1 MKHSHISHSQPQGGL
16 SRRRLLY
23 AAAAGSALLSAGALT
38 ACASKP
44 NVPEPLVQPLGQT
57 TFAAYAADTR
67 AWIESRRRWA
77 TDDHALELEANCPA
91 ETRPPAGT
99 PILGGIL
106 CIHGLG
112 DSPWSFVD
120 QAKNLSAAGWL
131 VRTVLLPGCG
141 TMPEDMAAP
150 TADDWRRVVNEQAAV
165 LRRDLNQLGPGTD
178 GKPRPMWLGGFS
190 TGCNLALEAA
200 LTGRAEADGL
210 LLFSPAFVVRTHLTF
225 LAPLLKPFITWLREP
240 QESLMGGQTAFRYT
254 MVPVPGLAAFVDTMR
269 GVDVVNEQAAVL
281 RRDLNQLGPGTDGKP
296 RPMWLGGFSTG
307 CNLALEAALTGRA
320 EADGLLLFSP
330 AFVVRTHLTFLAPLL
345 KPFITWLREPQESLM
360 GGQTAFRY
368 TMVPV
373 PGLAA
378 FVDTMRGVDDALKMK
393 PFDKPAVVMLSEHDS
408 ILDAQSLIEWIPQ
421 RFTSAQSRFI
431 WYGSR
436 ESLGKAAKDP
446 RIIVHPDEIPSERIW
461 SFSHM
466 AMSFSP
472 DNPEYGRH
480 GRSHICTPEGE
491 KPSYAACRRGEVDY
505 GAWGDKRR
513 GRIRARLTFNPY
525 FDEQQRVIQSVMER
539 SA

>member
-1 MKHSHISHSQPQGGL
+1 MN
-16 SRRRLLY
+16 RLP
-23 AAAAGSALLSAGALT
+23 
-38 ACASKP
+38 C
-44 NVPEPLVQPLGQT
+44 
-57 TFAAYAADTR
+57 
-67 AWIESRRRWA
+67 
-77 TDDHALELEANCPA
+77 C
-91 ETRPPAGT
+91 
-99 PILGGIL
+99 GGIS
-106 CIHGLG
+106 I
-112 DSPWSFVD
+112 SW
-120 QAKNLSAAGWL
+120 N
-131 VRTVLLPGCG
+131 R
-141 TMPEDMAAP
+141 AP
-150 TADDWRRVVNEQAAV
+150 TGSRV
-165 LRRDLNQLGPGTD
+165 RCG
-178 GKPRPMWLGGFS
+178 WGGFS

-200 LTGRAEADGL
+200 LTGQADADGL
-210 LLFSPAFVVRTHLTF
+210 LLFSPAFVVH
-225 LAPLLKPFITWLREP
+225 
-240 QESLMGGQTAFRYT
+240 
-254 MVPVPGLAAFVDTMR
+254 
-269 GVDVVNEQAAVL
+269 
-281 RRDLNQLGPGTDGKP
+281 
-296 RPMWLGGFSTG
+296 
-307 CNLALEAALTGRA
+307 
-320 EADGLLLFSP
+320 
-330 AFVVRTHLTFLAPLL
+330 THLTFLAPLL

-378 FVDTMRGVDDALKMK
+378 FVDTMRGVDDALKAK
-393 PFDKPAVVMLSEHDS
+393 PFAKPAVVMLSEHDS

-436 ESLGKAAKDP
+436 EGLGKAAKDP

-513 GRIRARLTFNPY
+513 GKLRARLTFNPY

>member
-1 MKHSHISHSQPQGGL
+1 
-16 SRRRLLY
+16 
-23 AAAAGSALLSAGALT
+23 
-38 ACASKP
+38 
-44 NVPEPLVQPLGQT
+44 
-57 TFAAYAADTR
+57 
-67 AWIESRRRWA
+67 
-77 TDDHALELEANCPA
+77 
-91 ETRPPAGT
+91 
-99 PILGGIL
+99 
-106 CIHGLG
+106 
-112 DSPWSFVD
+112 
-120 QAKNLSAAGWL
+120 
-131 VRTVLLPGCG
+131 
-141 TMPEDMAAP
+141 
-150 TADDWRRVVNEQAAV
+150 
-165 LRRDLNQLGPGTD
+165 
-178 GKPRPMWLGGFS
+178 
-190 TGCNLALEAA
+190 
-200 LTGRAEADGL
+200 
-210 LLFSPAFVVRTHLTF
+210 
-225 LAPLLKPFITWLREP
+225 
-240 QESLMGGQTAFRYT
+240 
-254 MVPVPGLAAFVDTMR
+254 
-269 GVDVVNEQAAVL
+269 
-281 RRDLNQLGPGTDGKP
+281 
-296 RPMWLGGFSTG
+296 
-307 CNLALEAALTGRA
+307 
-320 EADGLLLFSP
+320 
-330 AFVVRTHLTFLAPLL
+330 
-345 KPFITWLREPQESLM
+345 M

-378 FVDTMRGVDDALKMK
+378 FVDTMRGVDDALKAK
-393 PFDKPAVVMLSEHDS
+393 PFAKPAVVMLSEHDS

-491 KPSYAACRRGEVDY
+491 NPSYAACRRGEVDY

>member
-225 LAPLLKPFITWLREP
+225 LAPLLKPFITWL
-240 QESLMGGQTAFRYT
+240 
-254 MVPVPGLAAFVDTMR
+254 
-269 GVDVVNEQAAVL
+269 
-281 RRDLNQLGPGTDGKP
+281 
-296 RPMWLGGFSTG
+296 
-307 CNLALEAALTGRA
+307 
-320 EADGLLLFSP
+320 
-330 AFVVRTHLTFLAPLL
+330 
-345 KPFITWLREPQESLM
+345 
-360 GGQTAFRY
+360 
-368 TMVPV
+368 
-373 PGLAA
+373 
-378 FVDTMRGVDDALKMK
+378 
-393 PFDKPAVVMLSEHDS
+393 
-408 ILDAQSLIEWIPQ
+408 
-421 RFTSAQSRFI
+421 
-431 WYGSR
+431 
-436 ESLGKAAKDP
+436 
-446 RIIVHPDEIPSERIW
+446 
-461 SFSHM
+461 
-466 AMSFSP
+466 
-472 DNPEYGRH
+472 
-480 GRSHICTPEGE
+480 
-491 KPSYAACRRGEVDY
+491 
-505 GAWGDKRR
+505 
-513 GRIRARLTFNPY
+513 
-525 FDEQQRVIQSVMER
+525 
-539 SA
+539 

>member
-16 SRRRLLY
+16 SRRRFLY

-91 ETRPPAGT
+91 ETRPPADT

-106 CIHGLG
+106 CIHGL
-112 DSPWSFVD
+112 
-120 QAKNLSAAGWL
+120 
-131 VRTVLLPGCG
+131 
-141 TMPEDMAAP
+141 AP
-150 TADDWRRVVNEQAAV
+150 TADDWRRVVNEQAHV

-200 LTGRAEADGL
+200 LTGQADADGL

-254 MVPVPGLAAFVDTMR
+254 MVPV
-269 GVDVVNEQAAVL
+269 
-281 RRDLNQLGPGTDGKP
+281 
-296 RPMWLGGFSTG
+296 S
-307 CNLALEAALTGRA
+307 
-320 EADGLLLFSP
+320 
-330 AFVVRTHLTFLAPLL
+330 
-345 KPFITWLREPQESLM
+345 
-360 GGQTAFRY
+360 
-368 TMVPV
+368 
-373 PGLAA
+373 GLAA
-378 FVDTMRGVDDALKMK
+378 FVDTMRGVDDALKLK
-393 PFDKPAVVMLSEHDS
+393 PFAKPAVVMLSEHDS

>member
-1 MKHSHISHSQPQGGL
+1 
-16 SRRRLLY
+16 
-23 AAAAGSALLSAGALT
+23 
-38 ACASKP
+38 
-44 NVPEPLVQPLGQT
+44 
-57 TFAAYAADTR
+57 
-67 AWIESRRRWA
+67 
-77 TDDHALELEANCPA
+77 
-91 ETRPPAGT
+91 
-99 PILGGIL
+99 
-106 CIHGLG
+106 
-112 DSPWSFVD
+112 
-120 QAKNLSAAGWL
+120 
-131 VRTVLLPGCG
+131 
-141 TMPEDMAAP
+141 MPEDMAAP

-165 LRRDLNQLGPGTD
+165 LRRDLNQLEPGTD

-200 LTGRAEADGL
+200 LAGRAD
-210 LLFSPAFVVRTHLTF
+210 
-225 LAPLLKPFITWLREP
+225 
-240 QESLMGGQTAFRYT
+240 
-254 MVPVPGLAAFVDTMR
+254 
-269 GVDVVNEQAAVL
+269 
-281 RRDLNQLGPGTDGKP
+281 
-296 RPMWLGGFSTG
+296 
-307 CNLALEAALTGRA
+307 
-320 EADGLLLFSP
+320 ADGLLLFSP

-378 FVDTMRGVDDALKMK
+378 FVDTMRGVDDALKAK
-393 PFDKPAVVMLSEHDS
+393 PFAKPAVVMLSEHDS

-436 ESLGKAAKDP
+436 EGLGKVAKDP
-446 RIIVHPDEIPSERIW
+446 RIIVHPDEITSERIW

>member
-16 SRRRLLY
+16 SRRRFLY

-91 ETRPPAGT
+91 ETRPPADT

-150 TADDWRRVVNEQAAV
+150 TADDWRRVVNEQAHV

-200 LTGRAEADGL
+200 LTGQADADGL

-254 MVPVPGLAAFVDTMR
+254 MVPV
-269 GVDVVNEQAAVL
+269 
-281 RRDLNQLGPGTDGKP
+281 
-296 RPMWLGGFSTG
+296 S
-307 CNLALEAALTGRA
+307 
-320 EADGLLLFSP
+320 
-330 AFVVRTHLTFLAPLL
+330 
-345 KPFITWLREPQESLM
+345 
-360 GGQTAFRY
+360 
-368 TMVPV
+368 
-373 PGLAA
+373 GLAA
-378 FVDTMRGVDDALKMK
+378 FVDTMRGVDDALKAK
-393 PFDKPAVVMLSEHDS
+393 PFAKPAVVMLSEHDS

>member
-1 MKHSHISHSQPQGGL
+1 MTPSRCFFICICLCGRESDRQKRYQAEIRCNCKLFENIVCATLHFTMKHSHISHSQPQGGL
-16 SRRRLLY
+16 SRRRFLY

-44 NVPEPLVQPLGQT
+44 NVPEPLIQPLGQT

-91 ETRPPAGT
+91 ETRPPSGT

-165 LRRDLNQLGPGTD
+165 LRRDLNQLEPGTD

-200 LTGRAEADGL
+200 LTGQADADGL
-210 LLFSPAFVVRTHLTF
+210 LLFSPAFVVHTHLTF

-240 QESLMGGQTAFRYT
+240 
-254 MVPVPGLAAFVDTMR
+254 
-269 GVDVVNEQAAVL
+269 
-281 RRDLNQLGPGTDGKP
+281 
-296 RPMWLGGFSTG
+296 
-307 CNLALEAALTGRA
+307 
-320 EADGLLLFSP
+320 
-330 AFVVRTHLTFLAPLL
+330 
-345 KPFITWLREPQESLM
+345 
-360 GGQTAFRY
+360 
-368 TMVPV
+368 
-373 PGLAA
+373 
-378 FVDTMRGVDDALKMK
+378 
-393 PFDKPAVVMLSEHDS
+393 
-408 ILDAQSLIEWIPQ
+408 
-421 RFTSAQSRFI
+421 
-431 WYGSR
+431 
-436 ESLGKAAKDP
+436 
-446 RIIVHPDEIPSERIW
+446 
-461 SFSHM
+461 
-466 AMSFSP
+466 
-472 DNPEYGRH
+472 
-480 GRSHICTPEGE
+480 
-491 KPSYAACRRGEVDY
+491 
-505 GAWGDKRR
+505 
-513 GRIRARLTFNPY
+513 
-525 FDEQQRVIQSVMER
+525 
-539 SA
+539 